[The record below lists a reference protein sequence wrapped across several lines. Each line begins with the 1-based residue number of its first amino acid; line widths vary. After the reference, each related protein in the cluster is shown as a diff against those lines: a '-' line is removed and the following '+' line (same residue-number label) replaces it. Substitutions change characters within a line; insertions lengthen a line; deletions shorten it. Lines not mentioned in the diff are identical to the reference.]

1 MDNLIKSLM
10 YIPQGILVT
19 LEYSLISIF
28 FGFIIGS
35 VLALCKVSSSKMMNF
50 IADIYTSIFRG
61 TPLLVQ
67 LFFFYYAF
75 PGLINK
81 AFDINIDISAFTAGI
96 IAFSLNSGAY
106 VSENIKAGIES
117 VDRGQF
123 EAAKSLGI
131 PYKMMMQFII
141 LPQAIKNI
149 LPSLVNE
156 AINLIKESA
165 IISIIGEAD
174 IMRLANVLA
183 AEQYSFSEPLLVAAC
198 CYYIVVMLLSLFGK
212 FLQKRLK

>member
-1 MDNLIKSLM
+1 MELLYKAII

-19 LEYSLISIF
+19 LQYSLISIF
-28 FGFIIGS
+28 LGLIIGTI
-35 VLALCKVSSSKMMNF
+35 LALCKVGNNSYLKLF
-50 IADIYTSIFRG
+50 AQFYTSIFRG

-67 LFFFYYAF
+67 LSFAYFALPSIIGY
-75 PGLINK
+75 
-81 AFDINIDISAFTAGI
+81 DISAFAAGI

-117 VDRGQF
+117 VDKGQF

-131 PYKMMMQFII
+131 NYSLMMKFII
-141 LPQAIKNI
+141 LPQAVKNI

-156 AINLIKESA
+156 AINLTKESA

-174 IMRLANVLA
+174 IMRRANIFS
-183 AEQYSFSEPLLVAAC
+183 AEHSVYAEPLLIAGLSYYLLVLILGQVAKVLENRFNK
-198 CYYIVVMLLSLFGK
+198 I
-212 FLQKRLK
+212 